1 MPFIVMAV
9 GMIIPIIQ
17 IIPLIVL
24 MSGSGSSGGPAEMDD
39 AAGDGSSNGSQ
50 SGGPG
55 PERPLTAFGIIEAVA
70 QAVQAERSVQIEF
83 GMDIETLWIRN
94 NMRTANED
102 LMRVVVPPQHA
113 PPPAGPIEVTWV
125 RNIQTGTYFTVRVLH
140 FAGGRTLVDVQVFDQ
155 QAAGQQV
162 IALS

>member
-1 MPFIVMAV
+1 MAV

-39 AAGDGSSNGSQ
+39 AAGDCSSDDSQ
-50 SGGPG
+50 SSGTQ
-55 PERPLTAFGIIEAVA
+55 RPLTPQGMIEHVA
-70 QAVQAERSVQIEF
+70 QAVQDGRSVKIEVDRV
-83 GMDIETLWIRN
+83 MTTAWVRN
-94 NMRTANED
+94 QLRSANER
-102 LMRVVVPPQHA
+102 LMAVVAPPQQA
-113 PPPAGPIEVTWV
+113 PPQQGPIEVTWV
-125 RNIQTGTYFTVRVLH
+125 QNLVTDIFFTVRVVGQNGTT
-140 FAGGRTLVDVQVFDQ
+140 AVDVQVFDQ